1 MNFCGSLLHA
11 YTCFPLK
18 YNIQPTF
25 WPRAPGGVTCMTS
38 RASNSV
44 EMIPLKCEIGQNVQ
58 IRSLRKP
65 VFGLVKKMPSFP
77 RNTTSIHRPASRAKV
92 ALGLIFDGN
101 LIAIFKISWRTPLYA
116 WSCPYLSIIV
126 RLLASIGIMLWD

>member
-1 MNFCGSLLHA
+1 MNFCGGLLHA

-25 WPRAPGGVTCMTS
+25 RPRAHGGVTCMTS
-38 RASNSV
+38 RASNSL

-58 IRSLRKP
+58 ICSLRKP

-77 RNTTSIHRPASRAKV
+77 RNTTSIHRPASRAIV
-92 ALGLIFDGN
+92 ALGLIFDVN
-101 LIAIFKISWRTPLYA
+101 LIAIFKKS
-116 WSCPYLSIIV
+116 
-126 RLLASIGIMLWD
+126 